1 MHLPACQSQH
11 DQDKV
16 LAIFAPFPRVLDEIL
31 GHLRSLNDK
40 FLWIFSL
47 YVPSFP
53 FGTAQ
58 TDQVKELTIYAWHVH
73 NEIWNELG
81 SLYNEFLLVDGV
93 QCCNVSNIVFNF
105 RVLQGIVLISSV
117 VSCCTGSVTT

>member
-1 MHLPACQSQH
+1 MYY
-11 DQDKV
+11 
-16 LAIFAPFPRVLDEIL
+16 E
-31 GHLRSLNDK
+31 
-40 FLWIFSL
+40 FLWIFSE
-47 YVPSFP
+47 YVSPFP

-58 TDQVKELTIYAWHVH
+58 KDQGKGLTISAWHLH

-81 SLYNEFLLVDGV
+81 SLYNEFLLMDCV